1 MSNEMKSKV
10 STTEELTD
18 LVKHTRIV
26 QGHLRWVMNMLSSIA
41 SVTCRRYVDMS
52 NHIKMCILN
61 MYILHV
67 SITV

>member
-10 STTEELTD
+10 PTIQELTD
-18 LVKHTRIV
+18 LVKHTRII
-26 QGHLRWVMNMLSSIA
+26 QGHLRWVMHMLSA
-41 SVTCRRYVDMS
+41 VALVTYCRYEDMS

-61 MYILHV
+61 MYILNV